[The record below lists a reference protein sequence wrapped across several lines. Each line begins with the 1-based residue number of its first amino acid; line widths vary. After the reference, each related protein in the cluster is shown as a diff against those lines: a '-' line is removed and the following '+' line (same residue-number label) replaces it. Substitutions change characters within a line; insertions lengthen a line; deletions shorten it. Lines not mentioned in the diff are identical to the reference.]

1 MNSKTALVP
10 TGHFRT
16 VAGEVLGAND
26 QLYYRSL
33 NDDELVCA
41 LQRAVSEVHSASV
54 RMTEEIRQ
62 HLLPGLAV
70 LRERYMQPGRRISI
84 PDRPTYYEVLGSLNL
99 KPDTVRKWFKRTA
112 ATDVVLG
119 LMGVRRKPIGPPRPR
134 IDGSATQLL
143 IAAADKMATK
153 LLNNNI
159 TVATRLARKYL
170 EARKS

>member
-10 TGHFRT
+10 TGHFRA
-16 VAGEVLGAND
+16 VAGDALGTND

-33 NDDELVCA
+33 NDDELLRA

-54 RMTEEIRQ
+54 RMTEDIRQ

-70 LRERYMQPGRRISI
+70 LRERYMQPGRRIAI
-84 PDRPTYYEVLGSLNL
+84 PDRPTYYEVLSSLNL

-112 ATDVVLG
+112 AADVVLG

-134 IDGSATQLL
+134 IDDPIQLL
-143 IAAADKMATK
+143 LAAADKMAAK
-153 LLNNNI
+153 LLSGHI
-159 TVATRLARKYL
+159 TAATRLAREYL